1 MNNEASRSDV
11 QTDVEKI
18 ILAYLREKL
27 ELDERVT
34 DVKWSDVST
43 NIDPNGSLNKMVP
56 DAVWSA
62 GSTIFVVECFARVD
76 TPKVGQVHKV
86 AKDVLKLATIKKVV
100 VSGIE
105 VRCIL
110 AMPCDIEEYFTGSS
124 WLAAAC
130 RLHNVEIIGVEI
142 DDGTRQKLH
151 NASVRQALNM
161 ARRDIEEE

>member
-56 DAVWSA
+56 DAVWNA
-62 GSTIFVVECFARVD
+62 GDTIFVVECFARVD
-76 TPKVGQVHKV
+76 APKVGQMRKV
-86 AKDVLKLATIKKVV
+86 AKDVLKLATIKKAALP
-100 VSGIE
+100 SIE
-105 VRCIL
+105 VRCIMT
-110 AMPCDIEEYFTGSS
+110 MPMDIIKHFDNSS
-124 WLAAAC
+124 WLAVAC

-142 DDGTRQKLH
+142 DDGTRQTLH